1 MTHSASYTSFLSV
14 VKQAEPFTSIQEL
27 EETNYLL
34 GAQAGTLYQSMFQ
47 VLNTFEC
54 IL

>member
-1 MTHSASYTSFLSV
+1 M

-34 GAQAGTLYQSMFQ
+34 GAQAGTMYQSMFE
-47 VLNTFEC
+47 VVNTFYDC
-54 IL
+54 NLVLFMIKGKS

>member
-1 MTHSASYTSFLSV
+1 M

-54 IL
+54 ILRLMIEGKS

>member
-27 EETNYLL
+27 EETNYML
-34 GAQAGTLYQSMFQ
+34 GAQAGTMYQSMFQ
-47 VLNTFEC
+47 VVTHFSPN
-54 IL
+54 